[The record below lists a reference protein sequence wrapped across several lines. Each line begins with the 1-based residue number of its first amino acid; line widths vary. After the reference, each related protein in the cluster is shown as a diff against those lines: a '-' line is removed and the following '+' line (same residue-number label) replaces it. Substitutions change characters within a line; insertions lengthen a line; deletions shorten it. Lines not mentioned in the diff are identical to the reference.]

1 MIRKLLLS
9 LAGIFCLAGLSAQTT
24 SILRGRIL
32 DQEGQPMP
40 YVNVGVPG
48 CSGTVSDLN
57 GDFQL
62 SVSECK
68 GSDTL
73 RISMIG
79 YKPVIYLLQ
88 SIPQP
93 FNVRL
98 EQSRYELNEVKVRAG
113 KLKEKERGNFTQSD
127 NMIAGFKSN
136 DLGSEL
142 VIKISVKDDAWI
154 KKFKF
159 YIAQSIFD
167 TLFFRLNVYKMQNGK
182 PGESLLNHPIYVT
195 TTSKKGWNSV
205 NLEKYDI
212 VADSDFAIGLEW
224 IRDLKKGD
232 VSKGLMFSVGFLNK
246 NCFYRKASQQEW
258 NNTGY
263 FGVGFNVVVAE

>member
-1 MIRKLLLS
+1 L
-9 LAGIFCLAGLSAQTT
+9 
-24 SILRGRIL
+24 
-32 DQEGQPMP
+32 
-40 YVNVGVPG
+40 GVPG
-48 CSGTVSDLN
+48 CNGTVTDLQGQFTIN
-57 GDFQL
+57 IQ
-62 SVSECK
+62 ECNP
-68 GSDTL
+68 GDTL

-79 YKPVIYLLQ
+79 YKPVNYVLGK
-88 SIPQP
+88 IPNPVAIQ
-93 FNVRL
+93 L
-98 EQSRYELNEVKVRAG
+98 SRQEYQLNEVKVKAG

-159 YIAQSIFD
+159 YVAQSIFD
-167 TLFFRLNVYKMQNGK
+167 TLYFRLNVYKMEKGK
-182 PGESLLNHPIYVT
+182 PGASVLNHPIYVT
-195 TTSKKGWNSV
+195 TTSKRGWNSV
-205 NLEKYDI
+205 DLEKYNI
-212 VADSDFAIGLEW
+212 VVDGDFAIGLEW

-263 FGVGFNVVVAE
+263 FGVGFNVIVAE